1 MSDDICVPES
11 EDVSLGKIES
21 ELARRLKM
29 SQEPGESPVH
39 RARMSNLIVYC
50 DSPERSE
57 EVEALLPAIVRVH
70 PARVLKLVG
79 DDRSGSSE
87 VRASVLVR
95 KAGHEVQLCSEQVTL
110 HGGSH
115 SREHLPFAV
124 RSLLIG
130 DLPTNVWW
138 ASKTPPPLAGPILD
152 DLAEYA
158 QQVVYDS
165 LGWADPHRGVSAT
178 APWLSRFERGSADGR
193 WRVASD
199 LNWRRLKYWRRII
212 AQALAPA
219 GAPGALDS
227 VTDISVEH
235 GPHAVTL
242 AWQLVGWMSSRLGWT
257 IQASKIKLG
266 HEIDF
271 QIQGPHG
278 SLHLGIDRLPDG
290 PSEIR
295 RVNVACAIGGRLGT
309 LNFVSEAGGA
319 RLSVVPEGIDAAPR
333 TITTPPLDVADM
345 LGRQLSDREPD
356 HTFRET
362 MKAAQVLARG
372 VIGR

>member
-1 MSDDICVPES
+1 MSADLCVPES
-11 EDVSLGKIES
+11 ADVSLGKIES

-50 DSPERSE
+50 DGPERSE
-57 EVEALLPAIVRVH
+57 EVEALLPAVVRIH

-79 DDRSGSSE
+79 DDRSGSSD
-87 VRASVLVR
+87 VHASVMVR

-152 DLAEYA
+152 DLAEHA

-165 LGWADPHRGVSAT
+165 LGWADPHRGVGAT
-178 APWLSRFERGSADGR
+178 APWLSRFERNSADGR

-219 GAPGALDS
+219 AAPGALES
-227 VTDISVEH
+227 VSEILVEH

-242 AWQLVGWMSSRLGWT
+242 AWQARRMDVVPARLDDPGEQD
-257 IQASKIKLG
+257 QAW
-266 HEIDF
+266 
-271 QIQGPHG
+271 PR
-278 SLHLGIDRLPDG
+278 DRLPDPG
-290 PSEIR
+290 AAREPPAPDRPPAGRPERDPSGQR
-295 RVNVACAIGGRLGT
+295 RLRHRRSARGAGLRLRRGT
-309 LNFVSEAGGA
+309 ALRHPRGDR
-319 RLSVVPEGIDAAPR
+319 RLAADDHHPR
-333 TITTPPLDVADM
+333 PPTWPRCSAASSPTASPTTP
-345 LGRQLSDREPD
+345 S
-356 HTFRET
+356 
-362 MKAAQVLARG
+362 AR
-372 VIGR
+372 R